1 MICLFEIAGQMNAED
16 DPMLK
21 KIVSAALP
29 NLPNYNVKVLA
40 VSPFSS
46 KEHGAKREFHPM
58 FKPFVILFVGIQQI
72 SFSFKQAIYS
82 I

>member
-1 MICLFEIAGQMNAED
+1 MNAED

-40 VSPFSS
+40 VSPFSY

-58 FKPFVILFVGIQQI
+58 FKPFVILFVGIHSKLNI
-72 SFSFKQAIYS
+72 CIKNSRKKLVTSTH
-82 I
+82 